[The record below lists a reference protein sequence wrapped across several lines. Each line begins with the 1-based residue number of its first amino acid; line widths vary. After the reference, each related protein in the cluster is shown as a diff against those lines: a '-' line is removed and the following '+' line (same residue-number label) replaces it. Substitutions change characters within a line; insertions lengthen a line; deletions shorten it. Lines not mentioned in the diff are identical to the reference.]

1 MIKKY
6 LEYVRYTR
14 WLSICTVILYRNS
27 LKRFNIF
34 LNSIWKE
41 LEAPEKI
48 TIQDI
53 FSFTT
58 WMSKKWLAEKTI
70 HSNLLALRV
79 FFHYLEEIKNMNVLE
94 WKKIKWIKVHEKNI
108 WFYNEEE
115 KSQILKTVNQWIG
128 GKDITKLRNK
138 VLTYML
144 MYTWLRC
151 HEVAKIKVGEI
162 WESLQVVGKW
172 WKKRT
177 VYLRPE
183 LLDMIWDYLSKREKE
198 SDYLFPSHN
207 IDGGHIREWS
217 IRNIYNKLTKELW
230 FRIFPHKFR
239 HTFCTDLLHIPWSSI
254 YDVAKLMGHSS
265 IKTTEIYLWTNSDI
279 LKKLQFWLAF

>member
-1 MIKKY
+1 MIEKY
-6 LEYVRYTR
+6 LEYVKYTR

-27 LKRFNIF
+27 LKRFEIF

-58 WMSKKWLAEKTI
+58 WMSKKWLSEKTI
-70 HSNLLALRV
+70 RSNLLALRV
-79 FFHYLEEIKNMNVLE
+79 FFHYLEEIMNMNVLE
-94 WKKIKWIKVHEKNI
+94 WKKIKWVKVHEKNI

-115 KSQILKTVNQWIG
+115 KSQILKTVDQWIG
-128 GKDITKLRNK
+128 KKDITKLRNK

-172 WKKRT
+172 WKRRT

-217 IRNIYNKLTKELW
+217 IRNIYNKLTKKLW

-239 HTFCTDLLHIPWSSI
+239 NTFCTDLLHIPWSSI

-279 LKKLQFWLAF
+279 LKKLQFWLQF